1 MSYFST
7 SLRAQKNRWT
17 GMIPRLS
24 GKKPHGSGKCILRLV
39 RQVKKSAQI
48 QTDTERMQNMFSC
61 NCRK

>member
-1 MSYFST
+1 
-7 SLRAQKNRWT
+7 
-17 GMIPRLS
+17 MIPRLS